1 MSGGGMIGRDL
12 ETLPVGFRFA
22 PTDEELVDNYL
33 TWKILGM
40 DSEVEIIPEVDVCK
54 WEPWEI
60 PGFSVIKTDD
70 PEWFFFS
77 LLDYKYSNGSRSNRA
92 TNAGYWKPTG
102 QDRDIFSGTN
112 REVIGTKKTLVFYR
126 GRGRGAIRTHWVIHE
141 YHTNIAGLPANR
153 AYVLCRLKRKTDEN
167 TESDIPTP
175 DEAVAGT
182 GIHPYAPANNMTL
195 GAGPSH
201 HFSDI
206 ASDIRNYQVEE
217 MTSYEDPQLQGL
229 LNDIIFT
236 PPGSD
241 WFSDTEQ
248 GLDWDLPSPSG
259 FNSSSGSMQFQ
270 DGFDSA
276 EFLNSLIDDPDE
288 YHCEGLTGQGSS
300 AVDGLNLNNGSAG
313 RLSARPQSPQKGV
326 YDKDSGSSSNTDTE
340 VPQAFC
346 LQAKDGAEYGFVIDL
361 LQNKSPIRDCK
372 VTEKANRKRSS
383 IWNEPVGMNKKGS
396 FSSPE
401 TSSAS
406 HEPSSSPGYL
416 VNLLLGILLF
426 VVLIAVMVI
435 DINAKV

>member
-22 PTDEELVDNYL
+22 PTDEELVDKYL

-112 REVIGTKKTLVFYR
+112 KEVIGTKKTLVFYR
-126 GRGRGAIRTHWVIHE
+126 GRGRGAIRTNWVIHE
-141 YHTNIAGLPANR
+141 YHTNIASLPANR

-167 TESDIPTP
+167 TESNIPTP
-175 DEAVAGT
+175 DEDVAGT
-182 GIHPYAPANNMTL
+182 GIHPNGPANNRTL

-201 HFSDI
+201 HSSDI
-206 ASDIRNYQVEE
+206 ASDIRNYQIEE
-217 MTSYEDPQLQGL
+217 MTSEDPQLQGL
-229 LNDIIFT
+229 
-236 PPGSD
+236 
-241 WFSDTEQ
+241 
-248 GLDWDLPSPSG
+248 GLDLPSHSG
-259 FNSSSGSMQFQ
+259 FNNNYGSMQFQ
-270 DGFDSA
+270 DGVDTADFVD
-276 EFLNSLIDDPDE
+276 SLIVDPDE
-288 YHCEGLTGQGSS
+288 NHYEGLTGQGSS
-300 AVDGLNLNNGSAG
+300 AVDGWNLNKGYVS
-313 RLSARPQSPQKGV
+313 RLSARPKGPLKGV
-326 YDKDSGSSSNTDTE
+326 YGKGGGSSSNTDTA
-340 VPQAFC
+340 V
-346 LQAKDGAEYGFVIDL
+346 LQG
-361 LQNKSPIRDCK
+361 
-372 VTEKANRKRSS
+372 S
-383 IWNEPVGMNKKGS
+383 IWNWPVGMNKKGS

-401 TSSAS
+401 TASAS
-406 HEPSSSPGYL
+406 HEPSSLPGYL
-416 VNLLLGILLF
+416 VNLLVGILLF
-426 VVLIAVMVI
+426 VVLIAAIVL